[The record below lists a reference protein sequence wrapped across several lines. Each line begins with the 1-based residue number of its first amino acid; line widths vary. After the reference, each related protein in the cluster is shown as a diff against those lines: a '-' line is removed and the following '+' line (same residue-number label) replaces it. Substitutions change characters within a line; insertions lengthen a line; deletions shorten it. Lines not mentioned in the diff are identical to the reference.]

1 MNMKFVVIAAL
12 SGWIA
17 LTQPL
22 LAQQRGAQQTERVP
36 ALREKV
42 YGQLARA
49 QEQADNGNVQ
59 EGLSILSDIEGK
71 ADSMNSYERAMLW
84 NFYGFMYYEQD
95 QISQAINYFEKVVN
109 ESPIPESLKKS
120 TLFSLAQLALSE
132 GQYQRSV
139 EFLGRWEALAEQD
152 ELGKAWVLKA
162 QAFYQSGD
170 FTKAL
175 PLIDK
180 AIANADAN
188 NKTPDENW
196 LILKRALHYEL
207 EQTEQ
212 VAKVMERLVTDY
224 SKPEYWL
231 QLAGVYAQLE
241 QDKKQLAV
249 LEAANQQGFIEKAS
263 DWRQLAQAYYFNELP
278 FKAAETL
285 SNAMQKGVVE
295 ANVDNLK
302 FIAQAYAQAKE
313 YELAIQA
320 YEKASEQVDHG
331 DFAAQIAQLH
341 LNLNNN
347 DQAIKY
353 VERSRNK
360 GQVSNPGHLHLV
372 EGMAALNLKDY
383 KLALQAFEQASEYEK
398 TASAAKQWLK
408 YAKAQY
414 RQKEQLASLIDL

>member
-1 MNMKFVVIAAL
+1 M
-12 SGWIA
+12 
-17 LTQPL
+17 
-22 LAQQRGAQQTERVP
+22 
-36 ALREKV
+36 
-42 YGQLARA
+42 
-49 QEQADNGNVQ
+49 
-59 EGLSILSDIEGK
+59 
-71 ADSMNSYERAMLW
+71 
-84 NFYGFMYYEQD
+84 
-95 QISQAINYFEKVVN
+95 
-109 ESPIPESLKKS
+109 
-120 TLFSLAQLALSE
+120 
-132 GQYQRSV
+132 
-139 EFLGRWEALAEQD
+139 AEQD

-249 LEAANQQGFIEKAS
+249 LEAANQQGCIEKAS